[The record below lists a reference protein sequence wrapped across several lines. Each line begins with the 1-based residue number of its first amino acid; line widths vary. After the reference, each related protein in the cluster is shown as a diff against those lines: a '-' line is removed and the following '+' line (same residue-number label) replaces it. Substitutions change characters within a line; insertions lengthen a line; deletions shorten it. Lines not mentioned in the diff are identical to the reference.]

1 MKKLVLSLLVLIL
14 TVFMANCATM
24 QGPGEGLDYPLPT
37 KKHKYVKTFT
47 LKDAYLTTFV
57 YEGKSIDD
65 WTEGL
70 EIFNTWRKNYPP
82 TPEEAYNSAIEA
94 RKKQCPE
101 STINLISKDSKSILY
116 EVRTINCPP
125 QPDQNSIMRILYGN
139 TDVFVPAYTIK
150 KKDIPRETRDEWIRI
165 LSEAYIMTYS
175 K

>member
-1 MKKLVLSLLVLIL
+1 MKKSGLRLLVLVI

-24 QGPGEGLDYPLPT
+24 QGPKEGLDYPLPT

-47 LKDAYLTTFV
+47 LKDAQLTVFV

-65 WTEGL
+65 WTESL

-82 TPEEAYNSAIEA
+82 TPEEAYTSAIEA

-101 STINLISKDSKSILY
+101 TTINLISKDSKSILF
-116 EVRTINCPP
+116 EARTTNCPP
-125 QPDQNSIMRILYGN
+125 QPDENSIIRILYGN
-139 TDVFVPAYTIK
+139 TDVFIPRYTNK
-150 KKDIPRETRDEWIRI
+150 TKDIPKETRDEWIRV
-165 LSEAYIMTYS
+165 LSESYIMTYG